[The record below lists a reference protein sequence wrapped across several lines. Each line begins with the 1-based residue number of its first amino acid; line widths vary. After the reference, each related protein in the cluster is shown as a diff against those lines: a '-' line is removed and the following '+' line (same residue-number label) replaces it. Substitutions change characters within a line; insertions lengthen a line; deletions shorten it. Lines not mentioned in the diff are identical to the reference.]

1 MESTIVP
8 ITVCFILP
16 VSIVALVM
24 WTRRH
29 EVSKKA
35 EIILRAIENGAAVDT
50 NLLNPS
56 KKSKTVKQKLLDKFT
71 GGCITS
77 FMGAA
82 FLILSLLPDVIDVS
96 FSIPAGCILLAVGI
110 GLFVS
115 YFVGK
120 KMFER
125 EIMAQGEFNDD
136 PGK

>member
-1 MESTIVP
+1 MEDAIIP
-8 ITVCFILP
+8 IAVCFVLP

-71 GGCITS
+71 GGCITTL
-77 FMGAA
+77 MGAA
-82 FLILSLLPDVIDVS
+82 FLILSLMPDIVDVS
-96 FSIPAGCILLAVGI
+96 FSMPAGCILLAVGI

-120 KMFER
+120 KMFAR
-125 EIMAQGEFNDD
+125 EIIAQGEFNDD